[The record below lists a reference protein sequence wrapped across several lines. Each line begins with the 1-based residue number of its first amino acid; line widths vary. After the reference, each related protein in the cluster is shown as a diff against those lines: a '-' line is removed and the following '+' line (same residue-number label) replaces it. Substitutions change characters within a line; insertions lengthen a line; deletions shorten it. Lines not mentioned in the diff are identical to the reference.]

1 MEIEEA
7 ARQQRAR
14 EIAATIITGGSI
26 RPADI
31 GIDPLGGM
39 TNRNYRVTVE
49 GTRYV
54 VRIPG
59 EGTEEYVD
67 RKADEQATR
76 LTSNLGV
83 NAPLVFYDSSSGV
96 QITKFIEN
104 GVTMSTSVFADPG
117 SVRRAALSFRKLHTS
132 GAMLRS
138 RFDDKEIAQGYIDIL
153 VKKNAPLPEGY
164 DRVQR
169 EAESIRSALAQSC
182 GPLVACHNDPAPENL
197 IDTGERVYILDWEF
211 GGNNDPFWD
220 LADLAVETG
229 FTEEQDRLLLETY
242 LGREPQL
249 SEYGRLVLQKSMV
262 FLLWTLWG
270 VLQEA
275 NKNPRPAYHFK
286 SFWDYAMDRF
296 VRCQQ
301 IMNADNFGALVEAV
315 RKGA

>member
-1 MEIEEA
+1 MEPEEA

-14 EIAATIITGGSI
+14 EIAATIVTGGSV
-26 RPADI
+26 RPAEV

-39 TNRNYRVTVE
+39 TNRNYRVTV
-49 GTRYV
+49 GDTRYV

-76 LTSNLGV
+76 ITSNLGV
-83 NAPLVFYDSSSGV
+83 NAPLVFYDASTGV
-96 QITKFIEN
+96 QITRFIEN

-132 GAMLRS
+132 GAKFRN
-138 RFDDKEIAQGYIDIL
+138 RFDDKAIAHSYIEL
-153 VKKNAPLPEGY
+153 LTKKNAPLPDGY

-169 EAESIRSALAQSC
+169 EAETIRSALAQSC
-182 GPLVACHNDPAPENL
+182 GELVACHNDPAPENL

-220 LADLAVETG
+220 LADLAVETN

-242 LGREPQL
+242 LGREPKL
-249 SEYGRLVLQKSMV
+249 SEYGRMVLQKSMV

-275 NKNPRPAYHFK
+275 NKNPRPAYHFR

-301 IMNADNFGALVEAV
+301 IMNTNNFGTLVDAV
-315 RKGA
+315 RKGT